1 MDNLAPA
8 QVIAQQTANPEY
20 PEPVSLIPDANKPTP
35 YPVDALP
42 PILSDAIK
50 AIAEFE
56 QVPLALAGQAVLGAA
71 GHVAQTRVDA
81 WSHVSEKMPC
91 TLWQLSLGAS
101 GEGKSSAYRQAFQPI
116 DIREW
121 KSKDA
126 YTKALKEHDLGKAGL
141 KGKALKEYDQTNPPP
156 YDPTSV
162 ISGDG
167 SFSRIMSM
175 FVEGT
180 SALFWNTDEG
190 GQMLSGHSMKADN
203 HVAVLGSLAKL
214 WDDGKGERLRSK
226 DNADGSGSFQGR
238 RLSLS
243 LMAQEVAIRE
253 VLNDPIMREQ
263 GFLPRFLFSAPESLV
278 GGRKL
283 SLERLDQKASDIP
296 AITNYWAR
304 LDQLLDQPKAI
315 IDDQINANAL
325 PVTQEAKEVWLG
337 YWQHTEHQQ
346 ARFNDYEA
354 LRPFASRA
362 AQNTLRIATVLAF
375 FDKRQQVDAEM
386 MQAAYLIADHSLQE
400 WKRYADAVVV
410 DPATRLAQTALD
422 WLLKESAK
430 GKWLEFSGREWMRK
444 GCSTGGLRNAKARD
458 RAFTI
463 LITSN
468 HLLKG
473 INKEYRLNPL
483 LLCDSLPPATFATPA
498 TSEVNQELT
507 VATPLRPVAT
517 PLRPVATLSDNL
529 EPVAKKSQVVANESQ
544 ATNPMNASLSQE
556 SQKSQPLALAN
567 EKQAWTG

>member
-8 QVIAQQTANPEY
+8 QVIEKQTVNPEY
-20 PEPVSLIPDANKPTP
+20 PEPVPLTPDANKPTP

-42 PILSDAIK
+42 TILSDAIK

-101 GEGKSSAYRQAFQPI
+101 GEGKSSAYRQAFRPI

-126 YTKALKEHDLGKAGL
+126 YTKALKEHDLGKVGL

-203 HVAVLGSLAKL
+203 HVAVLGGLAKL

-253 VLNDPIMREQ
+253 VLNNPIMREQ

-278 GGRKL
+278 GSRKL

-304 LDQLLDQPKAI
+304 LDQLQDQPKAV
-315 IDDQINANAL
+315 IDDQVNANAL

-337 YWQHTEHQQ
+337 YWQNTEHQQ
-346 ARFNDYEA
+346 ARFNDYET

-375 FDKRQQVDAEM
+375 FDKRQQVDVEM

-400 WKRYADAVVV
+400 WKRYADTVVI
-410 DPATRLAQTALD
+410 DPAIRLAQTALD

-430 GKWLEFSGREWMRK
+430 GKWLEFNGAEWNRSGCNTSQLRK
-444 GCSTGGLRNAKARD
+444 VANRNKA
-458 RAFTI
+458 FSI
-463 LITSN
+463 LISSN

-473 INKEYRLNPL
+473 INKEYRINPL
-483 LLCDSLPPATFATPA
+483 LLCDSLPPAISAISA
-498 TSEVNQELT
+498 INEQNQGLT
-507 VATPLRPVAT
+507 VATPLRPVAI
-517 PLRPVATLSDNL
+517 LD
-529 EPVAKKSQVVANESQ
+529 AKPDSIAKESQAIANESQ
-544 ATNPMNASLSQE
+544 ATSRMNPRESQE
-556 SQKSQPLALAN
+556 SQESQPLAVVSDR
-567 EKQAWTG
+567 QAWTGVI